1 MSSAVDAGALVPPV
15 GTRGLW
21 TIVVA
26 AGRGTRFG
34 GEVPKQLLPLAGRR
48 VLDWALATAIAV
60 SDGVVLVGPPDG
72 EAPVAPGVVD
82 GVPLTVVAGGAER
95 TDSVRAGLAALP
107 DDVAVV
113 CVQDG
118 ARPLASTA
126 LYGRVVAAVRG
137 GADGAIPGVA
147 VVDTIKRV
155 DEDGVVVETPPR
167 DRLRAVQTPQAFS
180 AAVLRA
186 AYAAGGEATDD
197 AGLVEAVGGRVVV
210 VDGEEH
216 NAKLTVPGDLPRLEA
231 LLAEHPPIPG

>member
-1 MSSAVDAGALVPPV
+1 MSSAAGAGAPVPPV
-15 GTRGLW
+15 GERGVW

-48 VLDWALATAIAV
+48 VLDWALATAAAV

-72 EAPVAPGVVD
+72 EAPVSPGSLD
-82 GVPLTVVAGGAER
+82 GVPLTVVPGGAER
-95 TDSVRAGLAALP
+95 TDSVRAGLAAVP

-126 LYGRVVAAVRG
+126 LYARVVAAVRR

-147 VVDTIKRV
+147 VVDTIKRI
-155 DEDGVVVETPPR
+155 DDDGVVVETPPR
-167 DRLRAVQTPQAFS
+167 HRLRAVQTPQAFS
-180 AAVLRA
+180 SSVLRA

-197 AGLVEAVGGRVVV
+197 AALVEAVGGRVVV
-210 VDGEEH
+210 VDGEDH
-216 NAKLTVPGDLPRLEA
+216 NVKLTVPGDLPRVEA
-231 LLAEHPPIPG
+231 LLVEHPPVPS

>member
-1 MSSAVDAGALVPPV
+1 MTTAADVGAPVPPV
-15 GTRGLW
+15 GERGLW

-48 VLDWALATAIAV
+48 VLDWALATAAAV

-72 EAPVAPGVVD
+72 EQPVAPGALD
-82 GVPLTVVAGGAER
+82 GVPLAVVAGGAER
-95 TDSVRAGLAALP
+95 TDSVRAGLAAVP

-113 CVQDG
+113 CVHDG
-118 ARPLASTA
+118 ARPLASAA
-126 LYGRVVAAVRG
+126 LFGRVVAAVRA

-147 VVDTIKRV
+147 VVDTIKRI
-155 DEDGVVVETPPR
+155 DDDGVVVETPRR
-167 DRLRAVQTPQAFS
+167 DRLRAVQTPQAF
-180 AAVLRA
+180 ATAVLRA

-197 AGLVEAVGGRVVV
+197 AALVEAAGGRVVV
-210 VDGEEH
+210 VDGEAH

-231 LLAEHPPIPG
+231 LLAEHPPVPS